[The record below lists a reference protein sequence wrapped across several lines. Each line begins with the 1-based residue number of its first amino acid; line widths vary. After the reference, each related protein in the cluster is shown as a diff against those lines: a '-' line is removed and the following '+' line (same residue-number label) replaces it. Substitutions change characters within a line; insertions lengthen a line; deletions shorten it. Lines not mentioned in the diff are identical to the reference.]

1 MSYTGFLCNRPP
13 NWVGSVWEKYSYR
26 IYKLCLQKC
35 GTKEEADD
43 LFQEVALRF
52 CKKAGE
58 LKYGSHLLPWFNTVL
73 LHCHYSEY
81 RKKVTNR
88 EVPLSCLC
96 EPKASYDGDDDD
108 DAFALPDGS
117 VSVDDVMTE
126 YSVLLQALNPMEKMI
141 VELSVVGG
149 LRVCDLSQLFGLS
162 KGSITKRRMAAYQ
175 KMREKMMSQK
185 DRLKM
190 ITGRD
195 ATLREIIEYAG

>member
-13 NWVGSVWEKYSYR
+13 DWVGAVWEKYSYR

-108 DAFALPDGS
+108 DAFALP
-117 VSVDDVMTE
+117 
-126 YSVLLQALNPMEKMI
+126 A
-141 VELSVVGG
+141 
-149 LRVCDLSQLFGLS
+149 